1 MGSDSPAEY
10 PQAWEIY
17 VSIHAPVWGA
27 TLHDP
32 PTIKRYVEFQSTLP
46 YGERHLFACNS
57 YFWVL
62 FQSTLPYGE
71 RLSVSIATHNKL
83 EFQSTL
89 PYGER
94 QHRFAIQRFRQSF
107 NPRSRMGSDKCGCC
121 CARIKEVSIHAPVWG
136 ATDLTILLDHSSL
149 VSIHAPVW
157 GATCCCMVN
166 SSAKTFQSTLPYGE
180 RR

>member
-1 MGSDSPAEY
+1 MGSDDDLANADVTP
-10 PQAWEIY
+10 IN

-136 ATDLTILLDHSSL
+136 ATHCTKKF
-149 VSIHAPVW
+149 V
-157 GATCCCMVN
+157 
-166 SSAKTFQSTLPYGE
+166 Y
-180 RR
+180 